1 MFLKNQG
8 TSIVATF
15 DEAQTETAVQ
25 NWQHVEEEGQA
36 AATMNENEERSMGD
50 SDDYENVDY
59 APVIR
64 IYGSATLTT
73 AQNIAYGGVAE
84 AQIKVHNRNTPTE
97 KVESNSNDD
106 LEYNSAYE
114 MSMQG
119 ARHAQYASFTTV
131 TPIVETTNWL
141 SDQWK
146 SCLYLKPGPEVDAS
160 EQDGEYSVIN
170 NFCEPSVIA
179 TFENRAYGVPV
190 LKARSSSSNPDIS
203 TVNVRSISTANV
215 TNKSPV
221 NIHAHKAIVN
231 SSSTPSALDQSGDTQ
246 FSW

>member
-1 MFLKNQG
+1 MSLVP
-8 TSIVATF
+8 VAKYLH
-15 DEAQTETAVQ
+15 EAQTETAVQ
-25 NWQHVEEEGQA
+25 SCQHVEEEGQA
-36 AATMNENEERSMGD
+36 AATMNENEKRSMGD

-73 AQNIAYGGVAE
+73 AQNIAYSGVTE
-84 AQIKVHNRNTPTE
+84 AQIKVHNRNSPTE
-97 KVESNSNDD
+97 RVESNFNDD
-106 LEYNSAYE
+106 LEYNPAYE

-119 ARHAQYASFTTV
+119 TQHAQYASFATV
-131 TPIVETTNWL
+131 TPIVETINWL

-146 SCLYLKPGPEVDAS
+146 SCPYLKPGPEADAS
-160 EQDGEYSVIN
+160 EQEGEYSVSN
-170 NFCEPSVIA
+170 NFCEPSVVP

-190 LKARSSSSNPDIS
+190 LKARSTSSNPYIS
-203 TVNVRSISTANV
+203 TVNVRSMSTANV
-215 TNKSPV
+215 TNKFPV

-231 SSSTPSALDQSGDTQ
+231 ASSTPSALDQSGDTQ